1 MHRNSILELIK
12 DYEQRFPNE
21 ADVVARLRDFILS
34 HENCFD
40 RTLKSGHL
48 TGSAWLV
55 DLSGKRVLL
64 TDHKKLNGWFQLGG
78 HADNN
83 YDILEVALKEA
94 QEESGIDNIVP
105 VGTNIFDIDIH
116 LIPKY
121 EDIAE
126 HYHYD
131 ISFAFQVVDTEEYVV
146 SEESHDLAWVDT
158 TKVSEY
164 SISESMLRLADKWHL
179 LKRGARS

>member
-1 MHRNSILELIK
+1 MHRNSIMELIE
-12 DYEQRFPNE
+12 DYEQRFPEE
-21 ADVVARLRDFILS
+21 ADVVARLRDFINS
-34 HENCFD
+34 HTKCFD
-40 RTLKSGHL
+40 RTLKCGHL

-55 DLSGKRVLL
+55 DLTGKRVLL

-83 YDILEVALKEA
+83 HNILDVALKEA
-94 QEESGIDNIVP
+94 QEESGIHNIVP
-105 VGTNIFDIDIH
+105 VSSQIFDIDIH
-116 LIPKY
+116 LIPKHG
-121 EDIAE
+121 EVEE

-164 SISESMLRLADKWHL
+164 SSSESMLRLARKWHQL
-179 LKRGARS
+179 QSCL

>member
-1 MHRNSILELIK
+1 MDRNQLLEQIEEYTCK
-12 DYEQRFPNE
+12 YPHE
-21 ADVVARLRDFILS
+21 AEVTSRLRDFIMS
-34 HENCFD
+34 HSNCFD
-40 RTLKSGHL
+40 RTLKCGHL

-64 TDHKKLNGWFQLGG
+64 THHKKLNGWFQLGG

-83 YDILEVALKEA
+83 QNILEVALKEA
-94 QEESGIDNIVP
+94 QEESGIDNLVP
-105 VGTNIFDIDIH
+105 VSDRIFDIDIH
-116 LIPKY
+116 LIPKHG
-121 EDIAE
+121 EVAE

-158 TKVSEY
+158 TKVGEY
-164 SISESMLRLADKWHL
+164 STSESMFRLADKWHL
-179 LKRGARS
+179 FQRGAND